1 MAVYKL
7 GAVEARFA
15 ELIWENEPLPS
26 NRLTKLAE
34 QELGWKK
41 STTYT
46 ILKRLCERGLFQ
58 NEGGQV
64 SSLVSREEFQAAQSE
79 QFVEEAFGRL
89 PARLRRRLRQPQ
101 AAHGL
106 GARRAGTPRREHE
119 GVRVWRRCS

>member
-79 QFVEEAFGRL
+79 QFVEEAFGGSL
-89 PARLRRRLRQPQ
+89 PAFLASFAARKKLSEEEIRQLQ
-101 AAHGL
+101 ELIDQSRG
-106 GARRAGTPRREHE
+106 
-119 GVRVWRRCS
+119 